1 MIQLI
6 QVMIIV
12 LGFFWWLFVPLMI
25 LIGSRDWKIEAVSQC
40 DTDDGRAMNR
50 ARMWVDVEI
59 IVLVLLVGIAPPVLA
74 FWLTL

>member
-12 LGFFWWLFVPLMI
+12 LGLFWWLFVPLMI

-40 DTDDGRAMNR
+40 DIDDGRAMNR
-50 ARMWVDVEI
+50 ERMWVDVEI

>member
-40 DTDDGRAMNR
+40 DVDDAKAMNR
-50 ARMWVDVEI
+50 ARMWADVEV

>member
-6 QVMIIV
+6 QAMIIA
-12 LGFFWWLFVPLMI
+12 LGLFWWLFVPLMI

-40 DTDDGRAMNR
+40 DIDDGRAMNR
-50 ARMWVDVEI
+50 ERMWVDVEI

>member
-12 LGFFWWLFVPLMI
+12 LGLFWWLFVPLMI

-40 DTDDGRAMNR
+40 DVDDAKAMNR
-50 ARMWVDVEI
+50 ARMWADVEI
-59 IVLVLLVGIAPPVLA
+59 IVHVLLVGISPPVLA

>member
-12 LGFFWWLFVPLMI
+12 LGLFWWLFVPLMI

-40 DTDDGRAMNR
+40 DRDAGRAMNR

>member
-1 MIQLI
+1 MIEVI

-12 LGFFWWLFVPLMI
+12 LGLFWWLFVPLMV

-40 DTDDGRAMNR
+40 DMDDGSAMSR
-50 ARMWVDVEI
+50 ARMWVDVEVL
-59 IVLVLLVGIAPPVLA
+59 VLVLLVGIAPPVLA